1 MLIGIAIG
9 RRFFARSAE
18 GQFRRKVLTVLAA
31 VAALGFMR
39 ALVSF
44 F

>member
-9 RRFFARSAE
+9 RHFFARSAE
-18 GQFRRKVLTVLAA
+18 AQFRRKVLTVLAA
-31 VAALGFMR
+31 VAALGFLR
-39 ALVSF
+39 ALVAF